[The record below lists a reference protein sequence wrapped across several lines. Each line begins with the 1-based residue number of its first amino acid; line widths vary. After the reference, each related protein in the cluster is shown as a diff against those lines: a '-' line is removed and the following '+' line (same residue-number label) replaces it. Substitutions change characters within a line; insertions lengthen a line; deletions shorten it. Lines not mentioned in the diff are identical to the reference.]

1 MRSSFATAVLAA
13 GVILQPAQPAIQ
25 VRVTTVLLEAV
36 VVSNG
41 KLVRGLS
48 REQFEVFEDGRRQQV
63 QYFSEDNDLP
73 VTLGVLTDEGSKMK
87 TEQIAAVKEFLFR
100 FVHLLKPSDEILL
113 GAFGEDPRMLGPL
126 TSDRTILTRAL
137 DEIYLG
143 KRKRAWFR
151 DGRWQFGGD
160 SNTGYAIDWMIG
172 KLAAAQHRRRVI
184 LVFSNTFGNTGE
196 ATEDHL
202 RGAGVF
208 FYAVSFPNASS
219 TVLSLGGDR
228 MAVGSILGETA
239 GASYRFS
246 NEPELARRVAED
258 ICSQYNLGYP
268 LAEGKDLDSR
278 KIEVRIAG
286 KDYKVRFRR
295 KLMRP

>member
-1 MRSSFATAVLAA
+1 MRSSFAAAALAA
-13 GVILQPAQPAIQ
+13 GVILLPAQPAIQ

-36 VVSNG
+36 VVSND
-41 KLVRGLS
+41 KLVRGLL

-63 QYFSEDNDLP
+63 QYFSEDSDLP
-73 VTLGVLTDEGSKMK
+73 VTLGVLVDEGSKMQ
-87 TEQIAAVKEFLFR
+87 TDQIAAVKEFLFR

-113 GAFGEDPRMLGPL
+113 GAFGEDVRMLGPL

-143 KRKRAWFR
+143 KRKRTWFR

-160 SNTGYAIDWMIG
+160 SNTGYAVDWMVE
-172 KLAAAQHRRRVI
+172 KLAAARHRRRVI
-184 LVFSNTFGNTGE
+184 LVFSNTFRNTGE
-196 ATEDHL
+196 GTEDHL
-202 RGAGVF
+202 RAAGIF
-208 FYAVSFPNASS
+208 FYTVSFPDATS

-228 MAVGSILGETA
+228 MAVGRILDETA

-246 NEPELARRVAED
+246 NEPDLARRVAAD
-258 ICSQYNLGYP
+258 VCSQYNLGYP
-268 LAEGKDLDSR
+268 LAEGKDLESR

-295 KLMRP
+295 KLIRG

>member
-1 MRSSFATAVLAA
+1 MRSSFAIAVLAA
-13 GVILQPAQPAIQ
+13 GVIVLSAQPAIK
-25 VRVTTVLLEAV
+25 VRVTTVLIEAV

-41 KLVRGLS
+41 KLVHGLT

-63 QYFSEDNDLP
+63 QYFSEDSDLP
-73 VTLGVLTDEGSKMK
+73 VTLGILADEGSRMK

-100 FVHLLKPSDEILL
+100 FVHLLKPNDEILL
-113 GAFGEDPRMLGPL
+113 GAFGEDVRMLGPL

-143 KRKRAWFR
+143 ARKRAWFR
-151 DGRWQFGGD
+151 DGRWQFSGN
-160 SNTGYAIDWMIG
+160 SHTGYAVDWMIR
-172 KLAAAQHRRRVI
+172 KLGAAQHRRRVI

-202 RGAGVF
+202 QAAGIF
-208 FYAVSFPNASS
+208 FYTVSFPDATS

-228 MAVGSILGETA
+228 MAVASILDGTA
-239 GASYRFS
+239 GASFRFS
-246 NEPELARRVAED
+246 NEPELARQVAAD

-268 LAEGKDLDSR
+268 LAEGKDLDNR
-278 KIEVRIAG
+278 NIEVRIAG